1 MRHRRHVRAGVPYPR
16 MPPSALRCGTLID
29 GLGSDPIRNAT
40 VVFEG
45 HTITRVITNADAPRD
60 AEVIDASHLTV
71 MPGMIDCHVHLSS
84 STWGVQ
90 ERLMTPFSLLVA
102 HALNHARI
110 TLEAGFTSVRDA
122 AGTPRGV
129 KMAIDQGLFPG
140 PRLRIAVSALSQTG
154 GHGDSVMPNGA
165 SVRAVSELPFTVA
178 DGVEEVRKVTRE
190 VLRAGA
196 DQIKVHTSGGVMSPN
211 DEPGATGFSPDEIA
225 AIVYEARAAGKTVMA
240 HAQATQGIKN
250 AVLGGISSIEHGIYL
265 DEEVIEEMKR
275 RGTYFVPTLV
285 APLWVIRRAEK
296 DPSSVP
302 PYAIR
307 KAREVVAAHQAS
319 FRLAVERGV
328 RIAMGTDT
336 GVGPHGT
343 NAEELERM
351 VEGGM
356 TPMQAIVATTRTAAE
371 CARIAHL
378 TGTLEVG
385 KRADILGVEGDPLA
399 DITLLQ
405 DKTRLALI
413 IKDGQTVKPIGAKTL
428 TPATP

>member
-1 MRHRRHVRAGVPYPR
+1 MTTAI
-16 MPPSALRCGTLID
+16 RCGTLID
-29 GLGSDPIRNAT
+29 GTGAEPIRGAT
-40 VVFEG
+40 LVFEG
-45 HTITRVITNADAPRD
+45 DTIVNVSKNGEPPRD
-60 AEVIDASHLTV
+60 AEVIDAEHLSV
-71 MPGMIDCHVHLSS
+71 MPGMIDCHVHLGS
-84 STWGVQ
+84 STWGLQ
-90 ERLMTPFSLLVA
+90 ERLLTPFSLIVA

-110 TLEAGFTSVRDA
+110 TLEAGFTSIRDA

-140 PRLRIAVSALSQTG
+140 PRVRIAVSALSQTG

-165 SVRAVSELPFTVA
+165 NIRPVSELPFTVV
-178 DGVEEVRKVTRE
+178 DGIEGVRRATRE

-275 RGTYFVPTLV
+275 RGTFFVPTLV

-302 PYAIR
+302 PYALR

-336 GVGPHGT
+336 GVGPHGS

-351 VEGGM
+351 VDGGM
-356 TPMQAIVATTRTAAE
+356 TPMQAIVATTQTAAE

-385 KRADILGVEGDPLA
+385 KRADILGVDGDPLA
-399 DITLLQ
+399 DIAVLQ
-405 DKTRLALI
+405 NKEQLSLIMRDGKTFKAL
-413 IKDGQTVKPIGAKTL
+413 GSEAVS
-428 TPATP
+428 TPR

>member
-1 MRHRRHVRAGVPYPR
+1 MHRYIDA
-16 MPPSALRCGTLID
+16 MPTAIRCGTFID
-29 GLGSDPIRNAT
+29 GTGADPVRGAT
-40 VVFEG
+40 LVFEG
-45 HTITRVITNADAPRD
+45 NTITSIDPSGQVPRD
-60 AEVIDASHLTV
+60 ADVVDAGHLTV

-90 ERLMTPFSLLVA
+90 ERLLMPYSLTIA

-110 TLEAGFTSVRDA
+110 SLEAGFTSVRDA

-129 KMAIDQGLFPG
+129 RTAIEQGLFPG
-140 PRLRIAVSALSQTG
+140 PRVRIAVSALSQTG
-154 GHGDSVMPNGA
+154 GHGDSTMPNGA
-165 SVRAVSELPFTVA
+165 NIRPTNSEMPHTVVDGIEGVRRAS
-178 DGVEEVRKVTRE
+178 RE

-211 DEPGATGFSPDEIA
+211 DEPGATGFAPDEIA

-250 AVLGGISSIEHGIYL
+250 AVLGGIHSIEHGIYL
-265 DEEVIEEMKR
+265 DEEVVEEMKK
-275 RGTYFVPTLV
+275 RGTFFVPTLV

-296 DPSSVP
+296 DPGSVP
-302 PYAIR
+302 PYALR
-307 KAREVVAAHQAS
+307 KAREVMADHQAS

-328 RIAMGTDT
+328 RVAMGTDT

-356 TPMQAIVATTRTAAE
+356 TPMQAIVATTKTAAE
-371 CARIAHL
+371 CMRIAHL

-385 KRADILGVEGDPLA
+385 KRADVLGVDGDPLA
-399 DITLLQ
+399 DISILQ
-405 DKTRLALI
+405 DRSKLALI
-413 IKDGQTVKPIGAKTL
+413 VRDG
-428 TPATP
+428 TPFRSISQVPV

>member
-1 MRHRRHVRAGVPYPR
+1 MTTAI
-16 MPPSALRCGTLID
+16 RCGTLID
-29 GLGSDPIRNAT
+29 GTGADPARGATLVFDGS
-40 VVFEG
+40 
-45 HTITRVITNADAPRD
+45 TITSVNLDGSVPRD
-60 AEVIDASHLTV
+60 ADVIDASHLCV
-71 MPGMIDCHVHLSS
+71 MPGMIDCHVHLAS
-84 STWGVQ
+84 STWGLQ
-90 ERLMTPFSLLVA
+90 ERLLTPYSLTIA

-129 KMAIDQGLFPG
+129 KMAIDRGLFPG
-140 PRLRIAVSALSQTG
+140 PRMRIAVSALSQTG

-165 SVRAVSELPFTVA
+165 NIRAASELPMTVV
-178 DGVEEVRKVTRE
+178 DGIEGVRRASRE

-265 DEEVIEEMKR
+265 DEEVVDEMKK
-275 RGTYFVPTLV
+275 RGTWFVPTLV
-285 APLWVIRRAEK
+285 APLWVVRRAEQ
-296 DPSSVP
+296 DPTSVP
-302 PYAIR
+302 PYALR
-307 KAREVVAAHQAS
+307 KAREVMADHQAS

-356 TPMQAIVATTRTAAE
+356 TPMQAIVATTKSAAE
-371 CARIAHL
+371 CTRIAHL
-378 TGTLEVG
+378 TGTLEIG
-385 KRADILGVEGDPLA
+385 KHADVLAVDGDPLA
-399 DITLLQ
+399 DISVLQ
-405 DKTRLALI
+405 QTARLALI
-413 IKDGQTVKPIGAKTL
+413 MKDGRAFKDTL
-428 TPATP
+428 HTAAPAASA

>member
-1 MRHRRHVRAGVPYPR
+1 MTTAI
-16 MPPSALRCGTLID
+16 RCGTLID
-29 GLGSDPIRNAT
+29 GTGAEPVRGAT
-40 VVFEG
+40 IVFDGE
-45 HTITRVITNADAPRD
+45 TITAIARDGAVPRD
-60 AEVIDASHLTV
+60 ADVVDAAHLTV
-71 MPGMIDCHVHLSS
+71 MPGMIDCHVHLGS
-84 STWGVQ
+84 STWGLQ
-90 ERLMTPFSLLVA
+90 ERLLKPFSLIVA
-102 HALNHARI
+102 HALDHARI

-129 KMAIDQGLFPG
+129 KMALDQGLFPG
-140 PRLRIAVSALSQTG
+140 PRVRLAVSALSQTG
-154 GHGDSVMPNGA
+154 GHGDTVMPNGA
-165 SVRAVSELPFTVA
+165 SIRPVSELPNTVV
-178 DGVEEVRKVTRE
+178 DGVEGVRRAARE

-250 AVLGGISSIEHGIYL
+250 AVLGGIQSIEHGIFL
-265 DEEVIEEMKR
+265 DEEVVEEMKR
-275 RGTYFVPTLV
+275 RGTWFVPTLV
-285 APLWVIRRAEK
+285 APLWVVRRAES

-302 PYAIR
+302 PYALR
-307 KAREVVAAHQAS
+307 KAREVMAAHQAS

-336 GVGPHGT
+336 GVGPHGS

-356 TPMQAIVATTRTAAE
+356 TPLQAIVATTRSAAE

-385 KRADILGVEGDPLA
+385 KRADVLGVDGDPLA
-399 DITLLQ
+399 DIRVLQ
-405 DKTRLALI
+405 DHDKLALI
-413 IKDGQTVKPIGAKTL
+413 LRDGHAFKSLMGVLA
-428 TPATP
+428 